1 MVEGQRGSRM
11 DIKQAVL
18 ENLEL
23 LPSEKQQE
31 VLGFIQSLL
40 PHDPAKQK
48 DLRLPFVEQIL
59 IDLDRIQWL
68 RDGLPSAAYAGHLMR
83 TIKAMFKQIPADPL
97 TEVLM
102 ALHDAMAYQ
111 NHWIQYTAEQY
122 QNASGLIQD
131 LSDRPQLTRQDTT
144 QALQV
149 LEELGFNTLPYEIT
163 IISDTD
169 EDDAA

>member
-1 MVEGQRGSRM
+1 M

-18 ENLEL
+18 ETLEL
-23 LPSEKQQE
+23 LPFEKQQE

-40 PHDPAKQK
+40 PHEPTKQQELRRPFTEK
-48 DLRLPFVEQIL
+48 VLLDLQ
-59 IDLDRIQWL
+59 RIQWF
-68 RDGLPSAAYAGHLMR
+68 RDGLPSAAYAGHLMK
-83 TIKAMFKQIPADPL
+83 TIKAMFQQIPAEPL

-122 QNASGLIQD
+122 QDAAVLIKD
-131 LSDRPQLTRQDTT
+131 LNDRPQLNHEDTT

-149 LEELGFNTLPYEIT
+149 LATLGFVEQWGKVQK
-163 IISDTD
+163 D
-169 EDDAA
+169 

>member
-1 MVEGQRGSRM
+1 M

-40 PHDPAKQK
+40 PYDLAQQR
-48 DLRLPFVEQIL
+48 DLRRPFVKKIL
-59 IDLDRIQWL
+59 LDLDRIQWL

-122 QNASGLIQD
+122 QDASVLIKD
-131 LSDRPQLTRQDTT
+131 LNDRPQLNREDTN
-144 QALQV
+144 QAIQV
-149 LEELGFNTLPYEIT
+149 LATLGFMEQQGK
-163 IISDTD
+163 DQKD
-169 EDDAA
+169 